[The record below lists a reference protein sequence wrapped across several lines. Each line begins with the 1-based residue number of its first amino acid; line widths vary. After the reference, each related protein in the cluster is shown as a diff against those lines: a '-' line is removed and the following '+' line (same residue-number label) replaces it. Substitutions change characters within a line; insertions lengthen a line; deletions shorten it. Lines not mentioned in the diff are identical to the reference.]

1 VRAVGWLGA
10 LLLRALGATWRVR
23 TSGVDPFARGGPF
36 VPVLWHRGFLVAVAL
51 FRGRGIAVPVSRSR
65 DGDLVDAVLQRL
77 GYAPSPRGS
86 SSRGA
91 TALLR
96 EMIRRARA
104 GVVVAVLPDGPRG
117 PARVAK
123 PGAVALAAAAGA
135 PLVPVALEAS
145 PAWRFGS
152 WDAALLP
159 LPFARVHCRYGAPLL
174 VPKRPGP
181 EEIEAMRREMEG
193 ALDRLGA
200 ELARD
205 AGAAGGA
212 PGPARGE
219 SGAGEARRAGA
230 GPGRE

>member
-10 LLLRALGATWRVR
+10 LLLRTLGATWRVR
-23 TSGVDPFARGGPF
+23 SSGDDPFARGGAF

-51 FRGRGIAVPVSRSR
+51 FRGRAIAVPVSQSR

-77 GYAPSPRGS
+77 GFAPSPRGS

-123 PGAVALAAAAGA
+123 PGAVALAAAAGV

-159 LPFARVHCRYGAPLL
+159 LPFARVHCRYGEPLA
-174 VPKRPGP
+174 VPKRPAP
-181 EEIEAMRREMEG
+181 EEIERMRREVEG

-205 AGAAGGA
+205 AAASRSGADATRGG
-212 PGPARGE
+212 PE
-219 SGAGEARRAGA
+219 SGRL
-230 GPGRE
+230 GRGTPP